1 MIKLNK
7 IVDLAKY
14 GRVYRDEYGSLEI
27 LLKHFYPA
35 FEDVNGKW
43 KAYKNN
49 DFMLNPV
56 LIVSGE
62 GELIGNDILN
72 IYKSHIIDTCIICEG
87 IMNNTNNGY
96 VKEQI
101 SNIYRYLYKDLFDKI
116 DIDIVRIGE

>member
-7 IVDLAKY
+7 ITDLAKY

-27 LLKHFYPA
+27 LLKNFEPA
-35 FEDVNGKW
+35 FEDVSGKW
-43 KAYKNN
+43 KAYRNN

-72 IYKSHIIDTCIICEG
+72 IYKSHIIDTCTICEN
-87 IMNNTNNGY
+87 IMNNTDNSY
-96 VKEQI
+96 TMIQI
-101 SNIYRYLYKDLFDKI
+101 SNIYRILYTDLFDKI
-116 DIDIVRIGE
+116 DIDIVRVGE

>member
-7 IVDLAKY
+7 ITDLVKY

-27 LLKHFYPA
+27 LLKNFEPA

-43 KAYKNN
+43 KAYRNN

-72 IYKSHIIDTCIICEG
+72 IYKSHIIDTCIICEN
-87 IMNNTNNGY
+87 IMNNTHNSY
-96 VKEQI
+96 TMIQI

-116 DIDIVRIGE
+116 DIDIVRVGE

>member
-27 LLKHFYPA
+27 LFKNFEPA

-43 KAYKNN
+43 KAYRNN

-72 IYKSHIIDTCIICEG
+72 IYKSHIIDTCIICEN
-87 IMNNTNNGY
+87 IMNNTHNSY
-96 VKEQI
+96 TMIQI
-101 SNIYRYLYKDLFDKI
+101 NNIYRYLYKDLFDKI
-116 DIDIVRIGE
+116 DVDIVRVGE